1 MIKCECFVIAGI
13 GWGGY
18 NFIIGIIASVCR
30 RTQPDSRKMGPGC
43 KNICIWAL
51 AL

>member
-1 MIKCECFVIAGI
+1 MIAGI